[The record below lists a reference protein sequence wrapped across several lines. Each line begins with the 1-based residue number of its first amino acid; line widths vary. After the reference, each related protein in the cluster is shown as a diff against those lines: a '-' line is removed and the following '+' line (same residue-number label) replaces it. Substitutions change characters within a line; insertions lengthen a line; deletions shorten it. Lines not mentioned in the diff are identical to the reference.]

1 MRVPDVP
8 TPQAVPAISPS
19 LYEALLACPAK
30 AVWYAHGSRDALA
43 PHPAALLGTCFHAV
57 MEALQKGRITG
68 DAAER
73 QNSARSLF
81 DEVARQVH
89 TDAHPLL
96 RVKFPSPQNLPYYNL
111 LRERAAAVA
120 AQAAVGIDEQAE
132 PRSQSSPLSEE
143 RFRSS
148 DGVIVGRPDLIDAGR
163 AEVVDFKTS
172 QAVDD
177 PGVVSPREAR
187 QLRLYVYLAAEA
199 GLTID
204 RGTIVRG
211 NGDVASTAITRAE
224 AEYEASQARQSLTE
238 LNTRIANGDAFADL
252 ARPSPDGCRFC
263 ACLPLCDA
271 FWETAEPTWQATCGI
286 HVEGT
291 VTAVVDAAVH
301 GTALVTVQAERTR
314 GTVDGIEISIE
325 QVPAAWITAD
335 GDRQVEVGDV
345 VRVVDARLVSEQP
358 VVLRSDRV
366 MTSLWRRGAT

>member
-8 TPQAVPAISPS
+8 TPRAVPAISPS

-57 MEALQKGRITG
+57 MEALQKGRLLG

-120 AQAAVGIDEQAE
+120 AQAPVGVDEQAE
-132 PRSQSSPLSEE
+132 PRPQPSPLSEE

-148 DGVIVGRPDLIDAGR
+148 DGVIVGRPDLIDVARG
-163 AEVVDFKTS
+163 EVVDFKTS
-172 QAVDD
+172 QAIND
-177 PGVVSPREAR
+177 PGAVSPREAR
-187 QLRLYVYLAAEA
+187 QLRLYAYLAGEA
-199 GLTID
+199 GLTIE

-211 NGDVASTAITRAE
+211 DGHTASIAVTASE
-224 AEYEASQARQSLTE
+224 ARHEATEARQALAD
-238 LNTRIANGDAFADL
+238 LNNRVGNGQAFAEL
-252 ARPSPDGCRFC
+252 ARPSPEGCRFC
-263 ACLPLCDA
+263 PCVPFCDA
-271 FWETAEPTWQATCGI
+271 FWETADPTWQDTTGI

-291 VTAVVDAAVH
+291 VTAPVNAAVH
-301 GTALVTVQAERTR
+301 ATALVTVQVRRTR
-314 GTVDGIEISIE
+314 GTVGGIDVSIE

-335 GDRQVEVGDV
+335 GDRPVEVGDV
-345 VRVVDARLVSEQP
+345 IRVVDARLVSEDP
-358 VVLRSDRV
+358 VVLRADRV
-366 MTSLWRRGAT
+366 MTSLWRCRTT